1 MLFFLFLFKGG
12 SNFGGRCVQ
21 KVFFFLVLLICI
33 FIICLSLVIIFVY
46 FFTLFCIYISLK
58 PYLMPI
64 CNLLSASGF
73 FYTTFCHFIS
83 LSHSLPPKEYIQ
95 ARLDNKSVPEMYLRN
110 LHDLYCQTVK
120 LCTELQRFNLGNDS
134 QFLSKLTKS
143 IFQRHLSS
151 YIR

>member
-1 MLFFLFLFKGG
+1 MLFFLFLFEGG

-21 KVFFFLVLLICI
+21 KVFFSSCFTYLYIYYLFIVSYYFCLLFYSLLYLYIFKALSDANMQFIVSQWILLYHIC
-33 FIICLSLVIIFVY
+33 
-46 FFTLFCIYISLK
+46 
-58 PYLMPI
+58 P
-64 CNLLSASGF
+64 
-73 FYTTFCHFIS
+73 FIS

-151 YIR
+151 